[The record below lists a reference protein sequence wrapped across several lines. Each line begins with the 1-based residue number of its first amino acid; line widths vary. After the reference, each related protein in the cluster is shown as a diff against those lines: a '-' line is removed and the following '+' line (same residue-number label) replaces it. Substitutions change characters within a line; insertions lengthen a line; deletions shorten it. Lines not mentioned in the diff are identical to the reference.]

1 MSTTALSAIGGFSKY
16 VFLSERRDILIQV
29 FNTSLPCPTCS
40 HIFHLSTL
48 RRGLP
53 GEATQATHEKRV
65 LVLERALEHHP
76 ASEALMVELLE
87 ASAPLL
93 DAEAL
98 CVRWQQ
104 VGCLPQGGRC
114 GPYAAM
120 FIGLI
125 TWEWDIRQQVCWRN
139 TIQV

>member
-1 MSTTALSAIGGFSKY
+1 MF
-16 VFLSERRDILIQV
+16 
-29 FNTSLPCPTCS
+29 
-40 HIFHLSTL
+40 TL

-76 ASEALMVELLE
+76 ASEPLMVELLE

-104 VGCLPQGGRC
+104 VGMCGHVWECVGMCGGSVC
-114 GPYAAM
+114 GGESKRQVAA
-120 FIGLI
+120 GGPG
-125 TWEWDIRQQVCWRN
+125 V
-139 TIQV
+139 

>member
-1 MSTTALSAIGGFSKY
+1 MTG
-16 VFLSERRDILIQV
+16 RILKKRFPCQKVIKV
-29 FNTSLPCPTCS
+29 FNTLLPYPTCS
-40 HIFHLSTL
+40 HTIHLPTL

-65 LVLERALEHHP
+65 LVLERVLEHHP

-104 VGCLPQGGRC
+104 VGCLPQGGWC
-114 GPYAAM
+114 GSYAAM
-120 FIGLI
+120 FRRLRTRESEI
-125 TWEWDIRQQVCWRN
+125 
-139 TIQV
+139 